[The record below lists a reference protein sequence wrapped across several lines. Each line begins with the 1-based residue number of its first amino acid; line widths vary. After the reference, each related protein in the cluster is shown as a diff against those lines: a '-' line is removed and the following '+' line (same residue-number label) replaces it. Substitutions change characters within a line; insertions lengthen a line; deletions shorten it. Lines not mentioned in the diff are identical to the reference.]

1 LGFLLYILK
10 IFLILGAN
18 IKVPEDLNQ
27 QDKNSVEA
35 AVRVVGNFY
44 AVQMVQHH
52 FGTLILDT
60 EWRES
65 REYDG

>member
-1 LGFLLYILK
+1 M
-10 IFLILGAN
+10 
-18 IKVPEDLNQ
+18 
-27 QDKNSVEA
+27 EA
-35 AVRVVGNFY
+35 AVRVIGNFY

-65 REYDG
+65 REYDGNFYLTN